1 MTVIWVAE
9 DINKDGTFKQT
20 KAEVLCT
27 LSCLLFIK
35 HYYPTFKTIF
45 FVDQYTKQYY
55 QPFGFLHLFDE
66 VNDTLLDEEVA
77 DIDRK
82 VFWAIGKI
90 RAQKHIKGP
99 TLTLDLD
106 FRLFNDISKFGVFD
120 GDVSALWVEQINRL
134 SYFNPA
140 EALEFT
146 DLNWEYPWTDRAL
159 NVSFLYLKNEK
170 FKNYYCETAME
181 YMRKSY
187 GKFPIP
193 NTKEE
198 RNKPILFAEQYM
210 LYQLVK
216 KEQQETYLLIDDYSP
231 MIRNLELF
239 KSCGV
244 DLKNCGFHFYH
255 YGSHKEDMVK
265 RTKKYYSELSHCHQ
279 VTNLKIKDKEY
290 LKIFNKIYNLDENEG
305 SFC

>member
-1 MTVIWVAE
+1 MKLW
-9 DINKDGTFKQT
+9 
-20 KAEVLCT
+20 L
-27 LSCLLFIK
+27 
-35 HYYPTFKTIF
+35 
-45 FVDQYTKQYY
+45 
-55 QPFGFLHLFDE
+55 
-66 VNDTLLDEEVA
+66 VNITLLQLAIFIGVWYYYLLHPMFKCECLKYQQSFPIAKSSAMLININLFLIVMSRIKLLKRFMYISSFIIENIHKYFVFSFITWSLIHSVA
-77 DIDRK
+77 HYIN
-82 VFWAIGKI
+82 FITI
-90 RAQKHIKGP
+90 HQYI
-99 TLTLDLD
+99 L
-106 FRLFNDISKFGVFD
+106 
-120 GDVSALWVEQINRL
+120 NRL

-239 KSCGV
+239 KS
-244 DLKNCGFHFYH
+244 LKAA
-255 YGSHKEDMVK
+255 YGITAPS
-265 RTKKYYSELSHCHQ
+265 LI
-279 VTNLKIKDKEY
+279 L
-290 LKIFNKIYNLDENEG
+290 
-305 SFC
+305 